1 MRTIKEGRENA
12 MKIGILTFH
21 KARNYGAFM
30 QCYSLSKTLMEVF
43 PEHEIEVI
51 DYASCNLIHD
61 YEKNIWE
68 RIFGSKM
75 DASKPSCMLVIK
87 RIGKTLLNIK
97 GLKEE
102 ANIRKQKKQNFD
114 DVQKYLPLTNE
125 SLITDN
131 KENFKAFVEKL
142 KYDVVV
148 VGSDAIWNDNQTTW
162 PNLYLLHD
170 IKGVIKMSY
179 AASTYGMDFS
189 QMSEKHKD
197 YVKEALED
205 FRFVGVRDNVS
216 SEYVDI
222 CTNHKTNAIHTCD
235 PSVFLDLN
243 NLPVNLE
250 QVKTKLANRGIDF
263 NKPIIGLMCEE
274 WLAKKVRKNIGEDY
288 QYISV
293 YYKTGY
299 EDVFLDDLNPFE
311 WALVFAL
318 FEATFTHFFH
328 GTMFSIKNGTL
339 TFAIERGSAY
349 KRKYETK
356 IKDVL
361 TRLNLID
368 ECYYE
373 DDLMKVEHWNNI
385 RKRLFTNDKDHTK
398 SKYLSQL
405 KLESK
410 SKDIFIQELEGIINE
425 E

>member
-1 MRTIKEGRENA
+1 M
-12 MKIGILTFH
+12 
-21 KARNYGAFM
+21 
-30 QCYSLSKTLMEVF
+30 
-43 PEHEIEVI
+43 
-51 DYASCNLIHD
+51 
-61 YEKNIWE
+61 
-68 RIFGSKM
+68 
-75 DASKPSCMLVIK
+75 
-87 RIGKTLLNIK
+87 
-97 GLKEE
+97 
-102 ANIRKQKKQNFD
+102 
-114 DVQKYLPLTNE
+114 PLTNE